1 MTLVKLTLIG
11 VSKTPVYLNPA
22 HIISVIKFEKHTS
35 ILTTAVG
42 KDGEPKKYNVVERPE
57 VVAEMI
63 GARTTVSEAVDGRAA

>member
-11 VSKTPVYLNPA
+11 VSKTPIYLNPA

-57 VVAEMI
+57 VVAELI
-63 GARTTVSEAVDGRAA
+63 GARPAFPEAVGGRVA